1 MKNKNSILMNS
12 IILIQTSAQNAKGST
27 RIPNVLTYAVWT
39 VVCWIK
45 TIKKQK
51 KNYSLKKPFYTVNK
65 NLRLLSLGLLS
76 SILCLQAQDLDDFA
90 FFELRLQ
97 NLSNEILNAE
107 TDSLKNEANKLL
119 IEDVEE
125 LLTMKGSFEY
135 IFEIDQLSIIKS
147 PNKKFNFY
155 TWVVPFED
163 GTFEYYGYI
172 QMKKKRKRELFFV
185 KLVDQS
191 AQTPNEQH
199 KTFTDGN
206 WFGAL
211 YSEIVMTKY
220 QKKNYYTL
228 LGWDGNNNKSSK
240 RVVEILYFNENM
252 QPIFG
257 APILKMNDGTRNR
270 MILEYSKQASISI
283 KYDPEKK
290 HIIFDHLEPLDGIE
304 YGMFEFYVPSL
315 SYDGLTFKN
324 GKWRLVENLP
334 VYNSKEQDGKQ
345 QKIIEHGLQR
355 SAPND

>member
-1 MKNKNSILMNS
+1 M
-12 IILIQTSAQNAKGST
+12 
-27 RIPNVLTYAVWT
+27 
-39 VVCWIK
+39 
-45 TIKKQK
+45 
-51 KNYSLKKPFYTVNK
+51 NK
-65 NLRLLSLGLLS
+65 NLKLLALVLLS
-76 SILCLQAQDLDDFA
+76 SIISLQAQNAEDFA

-119 IEDVEE
+119 MEDVEE
-125 LLTMKGSFEY
+125 LLTMEGSFEY
-135 IFEIDQLSIIKS
+135 VFEIDQLSILKS

-155 TWVVPFED
+155 NWVVPFED

-172 QMKKKRKRELFFV
+172 QMKERRKKKLFFI
-185 KLVDQS
+185 KLSDQS
-191 AQTPNEQH
+191 AQTANEQY
-199 KTFTDGN
+199 KTFSEGN

-211 YSEIVMTKY
+211 YTDIVMTKY

-240 RVVEILYFNENM
+240 RIVEILYFNENT

-270 MILEYSKQASISI
+270 MILEYSQQASISI
-283 KYDPEKK
+283 KYDHEKEY
-290 HIIFDHLEPLDGIE
+290 IVFDHLEPLDGVE
-304 YGMFEFYVPSL
+304 YGMYEFYVPSL

-345 QKIIEHGLQR
+345 EKIIEQGLQR
-355 SAPND
+355 SAPNEE

>member
-1 MKNKNSILMNS
+1 
-12 IILIQTSAQNAKGST
+12 
-27 RIPNVLTYAVWT
+27 
-39 VVCWIK
+39 
-45 TIKKQK
+45 
-51 KNYSLKKPFYTVNK
+51 VNK
-65 NLRLLSLGLLS
+65 NLKLLALVLLS
-76 SILCLQAQDLDDFA
+76 SIISLQAQNAEDFA

-119 IEDVEE
+119 MEDVEE
-125 LLTMKGSFEY
+125 LLTMEGSFEY
-135 IFEIDQLSIIKS
+135 VFEIDQLSILKS

-155 TWVVPFED
+155 NWVVPFED

-172 QMKKKRKRELFFV
+172 QMKERRKKKLFFI
-185 KLVDQS
+185 KLSDQS
-191 AQTPNEQH
+191 AQTANEQY
-199 KTFTDGN
+199 KTFSEGN

-211 YSEIVMTKY
+211 YTDIVMTKY

-240 RVVEILYFNENM
+240 RIVEILYFNENT

-270 MILEYSKQASISI
+270 MILEYSQQASISI
-283 KYDPEKK
+283 KYDHEKEY
-290 HIIFDHLEPLDGIE
+290 IIFDHLEPLDGVE
-304 YGMFEFYVPSL
+304 YGMYEFYVPSL

-345 QKIIEHGLQR
+345 EKIIEQGLQR
-355 SAPND
+355 SAPNEE

>member
-1 MKNKNSILMNS
+1 M
-12 IILIQTSAQNAKGST
+12 
-27 RIPNVLTYAVWT
+27 
-39 VVCWIK
+39 
-45 TIKKQK
+45 
-51 KNYSLKKPFYTVNK
+51 NK
-65 NLRLLSLGLLS
+65 NLKLLALVLLS
-76 SILCLQAQDLDDFA
+76 SIISLQAQNAEDFA

-119 IEDVEE
+119 MEDVEE
-125 LLTMKGSFEY
+125 LLTMEGSFEY
-135 IFEIDQLSIIKS
+135 VFEIDQLSILMS

-155 TWVVPFED
+155 NWVVPFED

-172 QMKKKRKRELFFV
+172 QMKERRKKKLFFI
-185 KLVDQS
+185 KLSDQS
-191 AQTPNEQH
+191 AQTANEQY
-199 KTFTDGN
+199 KTFSEGN

-211 YSEIVMTKY
+211 YTDIVMTKY

-240 RVVEILYFNENM
+240 RIVEILYFNENT

-270 MILEYSKQASISI
+270 MILEYSQQASISI
-283 KYDPEKK
+283 KYDHEKEY
-290 HIIFDHLEPLDGIE
+290 IIFDHLEPLDGVE
-304 YGMFEFYVPSL
+304 YGMYEFYVPSL

-345 QKIIEHGLQR
+345 EKIIEQGLQR
-355 SAPND
+355 SAPNEE

>member
-1 MKNKNSILMNS
+1 M
-12 IILIQTSAQNAKGST
+12 
-27 RIPNVLTYAVWT
+27 
-39 VVCWIK
+39 
-45 TIKKQK
+45 
-51 KNYSLKKPFYTVNK
+51 NK
-65 NLRLLSLGLLS
+65 NLKLLALVLLS
-76 SILCLQAQDLDDFA
+76 SIISLQAQNAEDFA

-119 IEDVEE
+119 MEDVEE
-125 LLTMKGSFEY
+125 LLTMEGSFEY
-135 IFEIDQLSIIKS
+135 VFEIDQLSILKS

-155 TWVVPFED
+155 NWVVPFED

-172 QMKKKRKRELFFV
+172 QMKERRKKKLFFI
-185 KLVDQS
+185 KLSDQS
-191 AQTPNEQH
+191 AQTANEQY
-199 KTFTDGN
+199 KTFSEGN

-211 YSEIVMTKY
+211 YTDIVMTKY

-240 RVVEILYFNENM
+240 RIVEILYFNENT

-270 MILEYSKQASISI
+270 MILEYSQQASISI
-283 KYDPEKK
+283 KYDHEKEY
-290 HIIFDHLEPLDGIE
+290 IIFDHLEPLDGVE
-304 YGMFEFYVPSL
+304 YGMYEFYVPSL

-345 QKIIEHGLQR
+345 EKIIEQGLQR
-355 SAPND
+355 SAPNEE

>member
-1 MKNKNSILMNS
+1 M
-12 IILIQTSAQNAKGST
+12 
-27 RIPNVLTYAVWT
+27 
-39 VVCWIK
+39 
-45 TIKKQK
+45 
-51 KNYSLKKPFYTVNK
+51 NK
-65 NLRLLSLGLLS
+65 NLKLLALVLLS
-76 SILCLQAQDLDDFA
+76 SIISLQAQNAEDFA

-119 IEDVEE
+119 MEDVEE
-125 LLTMKGSFEY
+125 LLTMEGSFEY
-135 IFEIDQLSIIKS
+135 VFEIDQLSILKS

-155 TWVVPFED
+155 NWVVPFED

-172 QMKKKRKRELFFV
+172 QMKERRKKKLFFI
-185 KLVDQS
+185 KLSDQS
-191 AQTPNEQH
+191 AQTSNEQY
-199 KTFTDGN
+199 KTFSEGN

-211 YSEIVMTKY
+211 YTDIVMTKY

-240 RVVEILYFNENM
+240 RIVEILYFNENT

-270 MILEYSKQASISI
+270 MILEYSQQASISI
-283 KYDPEKK
+283 KYDHEKEY
-290 HIIFDHLEPLDGIE
+290 IIFDHLEPLDGVE
-304 YGMFEFYVPSL
+304 YGMYEFYVPSL

-345 QKIIEHGLQR
+345 EKIIEQGLQR
-355 SAPND
+355 SAPNEE